1 MGEFNIAHAPSS
13 FKTFFFV
20 GKKVYISLKMRFF
33 FCLESLPQG
42 LCPLEGIMRSHV

>member
-33 FCLESLPQG
+33 FCLESLLSSSSLLFP
-42 LCPLEGIMRSHV
+42 PSPPK